1 MQALVIS
8 FRPRW
13 IA

>member
-1 MQALVIS
+1 MQVLVIS